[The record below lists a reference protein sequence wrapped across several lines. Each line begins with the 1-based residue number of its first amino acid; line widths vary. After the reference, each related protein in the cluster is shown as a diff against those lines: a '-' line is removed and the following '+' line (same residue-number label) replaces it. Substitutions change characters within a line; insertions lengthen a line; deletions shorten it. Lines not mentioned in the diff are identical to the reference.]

1 MTDRHTASQSS
12 SGHNSPGQNTPGT
25 GASGEPSL
33 KRGLGLW
40 LTTFYGLGVVVGVG
54 IYVLIGALAGVA
66 GTAAPISFLIAGF
79 VAGISALS
87 YMELAAR
94 LPEAAGEAAYVDQG
108 FGSATLTLITGLV
121 LVTIGIFAAAT
132 VSAGAAGYMATI
144 AALPD
149 WMIIAVIVVALGG
162 VAIYGIVES
171 AVFAAILT
179 VIEIAGLVLV
189 AASALIAEPDLLTR
203 LDEIA
208 PPPVWS
214 AWSGIIAGSVI
225 AFFAFLGFEDMVNV
239 AEEIVE
245 PEKTLPRAIALVM
258 VVATILYLA
267 VATICVLAVP
277 VADLAAAPAPLA
289 LVAARGLPGA
299 GLIVTL
305 IAITAALNGVL
316 VQFIL
321 APRVLYGLSR
331 RGRLP
336 AWFGHVAARTRTPV
350 NATILTVVVT
360 GLLAVSLPV
369 VDLAATSARLILMV
383 FVMVNLA
390 LVRIKQRDHQIGGT
404 RPAVT
409 VPTAVP
415 VLGAILSAA
424 LLTASFL
431 L

>member
-1 MTDRHTASQSS
+1 MPDRSSTD
-12 SGHNSPGQNTPGT
+12 HNS
-25 GASGEPSL
+25 SGEPAL
-33 KRGLGLW
+33 RRGLGLW
-40 LTTFYGLGVVVGVG
+40 LTTFYGLGVVVGAG

-79 VAGISALS
+79 VAGVTALS
-87 YMELAAR
+87 YMELSAR

-108 FGSATLTLITGLV
+108 FGSATLTLITGLAI
-121 LVTIGIFAAAT
+121 VTVGTFAAAT
-132 VSAGAAGYMATI
+132 ISSGAAGYMETI

-149 WMIIAVIVVALGG
+149 WVIIAVFAIALGG
-162 VAIYGIVES
+162 IAIYGIVES
-171 AVFAAILT
+171 AIFAAILT
-179 VIEIAGLVLV
+179 VIEVAGLVLV
-189 AASALIAEPDLLTR
+189 AASALVAEPDLLMR

-208 PPPVWS
+208 PPPTWS

-258 VVATILYLA
+258 VVATLLYLA
-267 VATICVLAVP
+267 VAVICVLAVP
-277 VADLAAAPAPLA
+277 VADLAAAPAPLS

-321 APRVLYGLSR
+321 APRVLYGLSH

-336 AWFGHVAARTRTPV
+336 AWFGRVSSRTRTPI
-350 NATILTVVVT
+350 NATIFIVVIT

-369 VDLAATSARLILMV
+369 VDLAATSARLILMI
-383 FVMVNLA
+383 FVVVNLA
-390 LVRIKQRDHQIGGT
+390 LIRIKQRDRQIGGP
-404 RPAVT
+404 RPAVA
-409 VPTAVP
+409 VPGFVP
-415 VLGAILSAA
+415 VLGAILAAA